1 MNLNIHT
8 GLGARFKL
16 QVRKASTG
24 KITKESAWS
33 DNIVLDS
40 GLARMSVG
48 KWIDR
53 CCVGTGNSIPVA
65 TQVALDNFLAS
76 TTTSASKEVSL
87 QTAATPY
94 YTKITQKWSFGIGVA
109 AGNISEIG
117 LGWGDSNLWDR
128 ALVKDTNGSPTT
140 VTVLS
145 DEYLDV
151 FSELRFYPQST
162 TEGTFNL
169 LDKTGAIKSIHNYIG
184 VPYLERTVASDNGK
198 LGFASVFLYS
208 GDMGTSPTSK
218 PGGASDSSA
227 LGNTYPTATSVQ
239 CVATQNLNIANFSH
253 RSLSFSIDGLGINMH
268 TMYKMQ
274 IDPPITKTN
283 LQVMTY
289 TIVMSWG
296 RYNVA

>member
-16 QVRKASTG
+16 QVRKAGTNEV
-24 KITKESAWS
+24 TKESAWS
-33 DNIVLDS
+33 DNIVLDT

-48 KWIDR
+48 MWIDR

-76 TTTSASKEVSL
+76 TTTTTNKVMSL
-87 QTAATPY
+87 QTVATPY
-94 YTKITQKWSFGIGVA
+94 YKKITQKWSFGIGVA

-117 LGWGDSNLWDR
+117 LGWGNSNLWDR

-140 VTVLS
+140 ITVLS

-151 FSELRFYPQST
+151 FSELRFYPKAT
-162 TEGTFNL
+162 VEGTFNL
-169 LDKTGAIKSIHNYIG
+169 LDKMGAIKSTHNYIG
-184 VPYLERTVASDNGK
+184 VPYLRISLDGGYSK
-198 LGFASVFLYS
+198 LGFSVVDLHS
-208 GDMGTSPTSK
+208 GDMETSPTSP
-218 PGGASDSSA
+218 PGGTLAPST
-227 LGNTYPTATSVQ
+227 LQNTYPTATSVQ
-239 CVATQNLNIANFSH
+239 CVATQDLNRANFSH
-253 RSLSFSIDGLGINMH
+253 RSLSFVINPLGAMF
-268 TMYKMQ
+268 KMQ
-274 IDPPITKTN
+274 IDPPITKTD

-289 TIVMSWG
+289 TIKMSWG